1 METTATT
8 TTKTVKSVSL
18 SQFKASKNI
27 TKLSVYTSK
36 AGNLYACDE
45 SGNFIGMLAEDFDR
59 TKPVMVHTIVNTSTG
74 ENWFFIA
81 NGEPKTEEFS
91 L

>member
-8 TTKTVKSVSL
+8 TKTTKTVTL
-18 SQFKASKNI
+18 EQFKASKSI

-36 AGNLYACDE
+36 AGNLYACDQNGE
-45 SGNFIGMLAEDFDR
+45 FVGMLASDFDR
-59 TKPVMVHTIVNTSTG
+59 TKPVLVHTMQNTSTG
-74 ENWFFIA
+74 ETWFFVA
-81 NGEPKTEEFS
+81 NGEPKAEEFS

>member
-1 METTATT
+1 METSATS
-8 TTKTVKSVSL
+8 TTKVVKTVSL
-18 SQFKASKNI
+18 EQFKALKGIN
-27 TKLSVYTSK
+27 KLSVYMSK

-45 SGNFIGMLAEDFDR
+45 SGEFIGMLASDFDR
-59 TKPVMVHTIVNTSTG
+59 AKPVMVHTMQNISTG
-74 ENWFFIA
+74 ETWLFIA

>member
-8 TTKTVKSVSL
+8 TKTTKSVTL
-18 SQFKASKNI
+18 EQFKASKNI
-27 TKLSVYTSK
+27 TKLSVYTSR

-45 SGNFIGMLAEDFDR
+45 SGEFIGMLASDFDR
-59 TKPVMVHTIVNTSTG
+59 SKPVLVHTMADTTTG
-74 ENWFFIA
+74 DRWLFIA
-81 NGEPKTEEFS
+81 NGEPKKETFS